1 MRYKDMTY
9 EERREYHNSKARE
22 AYMRRRLIQPVKTFE
37 PRSRTKTS
45 RLSREKTERPRGG
58 FEPDSVKRLENE
70 QPFTIQPKL
79 QRLREEFKKIPIL
92 KRPPYDE
99 WLRYRV
105 NEILTKESKTQ

>member
-9 EERREYHNSKARE
+9 EQRREYHNAKARA
-22 AYMRRRLIQPVKTFE
+22 AYRMNKLKDLAKAIGKDKVKPDTHN
-37 PRSRTKTS
+37 PRMW
-45 RLSREKTERPRGG
+45 RG
-58 FEPDSVKRLENE
+58 FDPDSVKRLEQE
-70 QPFTIQPKL
+70 QPMIIQLRLP
-79 QRLREEFKKIPIL
+79 RLRAEFKKIPIL